1 MQTCIC
7 TPNHVRSVHVSDIHC
22 HMHESPTS
30 VYAFVYFVEYGTV
43 LCNTVS
49 STIVQYFC
57 SKPRMS
63 GSKHKSSNDVAG
75 TALPRRH
82 WILFF
87 KKVDR
92 IEPSQ
97 EPEPAPSKSGLSDT
111 AARPPSPVAD
121 DPPSLTISHLLS
133 LLQSGMLP
141 ACSLDASPCMPAVIL
156 YFCAFQ
162 GIVL

>member
-1 MQTCIC
+1 M
-7 TPNHVRSVHVSDIHC
+7 PNHVRSVHVSDIHC
-22 HMHESPTS
+22 HMHESSTS

-43 LCNTVS
+43 LCNTIS

-57 SKPRMS
+57 FKPRMS
-63 GSKHKSSNDVAG
+63 RSKHKSSSDVAG
-75 TALPRRH
+75 TALPRRQ

-111 AARPPSPVAD
+111 AAHPPSPVAD
-121 DPPSLTISHLLS
+121 DPSSLTISHLLS

-141 ACSLDASPCMPAVIL
+141 ACSLDASPGMPAVIL
-156 YFCAFQ
+156 YSCAFQ